1 MTRRW
6 NIRTSDGMDRLKGF
20 LWGLLACVVLTL
32 LFGCRSV
39 RYVPVYI
46 GNDDSTH
53 TATSVRIDYV
63 KDTLRHAI
71 PEQKAERETRDT
83 VSELENDY
91 ALSKAWI
98 TPDGLLHHT
107 LRTKPQERLL
117 EFDKP
122 IERRDSI
129 VYRTRTVRVPYPIEK
144 DLGWWEKTRLYSFPV
159 LVAMVA
165 VLAFVIMWLVKKL
178 RKK

>member
-1 MTRRW
+1 
-6 NIRTSDGMDRLKGF
+6 MDEKMKDELTGAF
-20 LWGLLACVVLTL
+20 WGLAVLIVVTL
-32 LFGCRSV
+32 LCGCKTV
-39 RYVPVYI
+39 RYVPVETVRT
-46 GNDDSTH
+46 DSVHTETH
-53 TATSVRIDYV
+53 TRIDYV

-165 VLAFVIMWLVKKL
+165 VLAFVVVWLVKKL

>member
-1 MTRRW
+1 M
-6 NIRTSDGMDRLKGF
+6 KG
-20 LWGLLACVVLTL
+20 LLLGLLACAVLTL
-32 LFGCRSV
+32 LFGCTTTK
-39 RYVPVYI
+39 YVPVYI
-46 GNDDSTH
+46 GNDDSIH

-129 VYRTRTVRVPYPIEK
+129 VYRTRTVSVPYPVEK
-144 DLGWWEKTRLYSFPV
+144 DLGWWERTKLGAFPV
-159 LVAMVA
+159 LVAIVT
-165 VLAFVIMWLVKKL
+165 VLAFIIVWLVKKL